1 MKLRIKLRF
10 PALLVLALAA
20 SSCSFYDVATQTADA
35 ILGTGSFSDNNART
49 LEWPPRRVE
58 VGVWN
63 PETSQCIRDE
73 KKLRPILQ
81 QLDAEVAEALR
92 EGKDFVVLPTGE
104 EYPINKRSL
113 SEEPLPSPTYTCLS
127 RTPPPDR
134 NWHLREDPE
143 FRLGDK

>member
-1 MKLRIKLRF
+1 MKLGIELRF

-20 SSCSFYDVATQTADA
+20 SGCSFYDVATNTVDA
-35 ILGTGSFSDNNART
+35 MLGTGSFSDNNART

-81 QLDAEVAEALR
+81 QLDAEVATALR

-113 SEEPLPSPTYTCLS
+113 SEQPLPSPTYTCLL

-134 NWHLREDPE
+134 NSHLTQHPE